1 MAGSSTVRLAEGAE
15 FGRYTIVRHLAT
27 GGMAEVYLARSPAV
41 AGFEKRVVIKRMIP
55 KLANDREFLDMFLDE
70 ARIAVTLQHPNL
82 VEVFEVGQVDGTYFM
97 VMEYLDGR
105 DLRSIRRWFPLE
117 QSLIVTI
124 GLCAGL
130 HYAHERTDG
139 DGRPLQI
146 VHRDVSPQNVIVS
159 WEGEVKLLDFG
170 VASATLRIGETRGGM
185 IKGKLAYMSP
195 EQCRGE
201 TLDRRSDIFSVGI
214 MLWEMTVHARLF
226 ESGSDYDVLK
236 KIVEGRIPRPTEI
249 DPAYPPGL
257 ERVVMRA
264 LEKDPER
271 RYQTAYELRMDLEA
285 LGRAMRLNLAASSLQ
300 HFMQSAQEKG
310 QEPRAR
316 SITPS
321 TKLAPVIELVP
332 ETPRRRVRPWMVGAV
347 AAVVLFT
354 TVGAFLRS
362 RHHPR
367 PPEKLPA
374 RPEVAIPAPSVE
386 RRDPPPVPSIAAP
399 PVLPTHVED
408 PALPAGRHKMA
419 TTGSPTE
426 NEVPAPK
433 PVRKARKVEKA
444 GIGTLVL
451 ATSPW
456 CEVIV
461 DGEPRGPTPL
471 TLKLSAGQHDIQ
483 LSNDDWK
490 IHRSL
495 PLNIHADETLRK
507 KMVFPR

>member
-1 MAGSSTVRLAEGAE
+1 MGGSSTVRLAEGAE
-15 FGRYTIVRHLAT
+15 FGRYTILRHLAT
-27 GGMAEVYLARSPAV
+27 GGMAEVYLARAPAV

-117 QSLIVTI
+117 QSLIVTL

-170 VASATLRIGETRGGM
+170 VASATLRIGETRGGI

-201 TLDRRSDIFSVGI
+201 ALDRRSDIFSVGI

-226 ESGSDYDVLK
+226 EATSDYDVLK
-236 KIVEGRIPRPTEI
+236 KIVEGRIPRPSEI

-264 LEKDPER
+264 LEKDPVR

-285 LGRAMRLNLAASSLQ
+285 LGRAMRLNLAPSSL
-300 HFMQSAQEKG
+300 HRFMQSAQEG
-310 QEPRAR
+310 PEPRAR

-321 TKLAPVIELVP
+321 TKLAPVIEMTAAP
-332 ETPRRRVRPWMVGAV
+332 EPPRRRLRPWMAVMAGAF
-347 AAVVLFT
+347 VLSA
-354 TVGAFLRS
+354 TVGATFRFRRKES
-362 RHHPR
+362 PV
-367 PPEKLPA
+367 EKLSSPEA
-374 RPEVAIPAPSVE
+374 PFLPLLLERPRAP
-386 RRDPPPVPSIAAP
+386 PGPSIAIP
-399 PVLPTHVED
+399 PLVLEPQDPSPVLTGKH
-408 PALPAGRHKMA
+408 PATPS
-419 TTGSPTE
+419 SPTE
-426 NEVPAPK
+426 IDPPK
-433 PVRKARKVEKA
+433 PAHRPRKSPPKD

-456 CEVIV
+456 CEVTV
-461 DGEPRGPTPL
+461 DG
-471 TLKLSAGQHDIQ
+471 
-483 LSNDDWK
+483 
-490 IHRSL
+490 
-495 PLNIHADETLRK
+495 
-507 KMVFPR
+507 